1 MTDTVI
7 KEQGMKALL
16 SRLGKV
22 EAERFV
28 MLIQREAFDYT
39 KWQENLFSTMTI
51 DDIYTN
57 ATKYRVGTS
66 G

>member
-1 MTDTVI
+1 MCD
-7 KEQGMKALL
+7 
-16 SRLGKV
+16 SSLGKV

-39 KWQENLFSTMTI
+39 KWQENLFSNMTI

-57 ATKYRVGTS
+57 ATKYRTETS